1 MTEFHSAESEVQLV
15 RTSSSDWRPL
25 NEPGVSGISVK
36 VLRFDKGA
44 GRAPTFL
51 LKFEPG
57 ATYPAHD
64 HPAGE
69 EVFVLEGE
77 VTFGPHHL
85 KAGDYLYTPPGGKHA
100 VWSKQGC
107 VMILCVPEE
116 VVILKNA
123 RTTVEPVT
131 PP

>member
-1 MTEFHSAESEVQLV
+1 
-15 RTSSSDWRPL
+15 
-25 NEPGVSGISVK
+25 
-36 VLRFDKGA
+36 LRFDKGT

-77 VTFGPHHL
+77 VTFGEHHL
-85 KAGDYLYTPPGGKHA
+85 KAGYYMYTPLDRKHS

-107 VMILCVPEE
+107 VMWLWVLEE
-116 VVILKNA
+116 VVILKN
-123 RTTVEPVT
+123 THT
-131 PP
+131 